1 MEPTLP
7 RRMASAPRPS
17 RAATSLRRR
26 RSRRQGALSA
36 EAQRRAALCPL
47 HSMTNAISEMQCCP
61 TQRCLARA
69 EDASVTT
76 FPSRGSHGVK
86 NRFCTLICTSLLS
99 QGLYC
104 SFRKCTPQ
112 RERARKMGGLWR
124 TPRTLLDPPHTRQS
138 QLRDVRPPL
147 PSPLS
152 TLTRA
157 KECSATQGAAAAP
170 PDAMPDQLSF
180 GSDIE
185 APLLAHV
192 RGGESSLHAG

>member
-124 TPRTLLDPPHTRQS
+124 TPRTLLDPPPHASVAAAGRSPSSSLASLHPHQSQGVLCHTRS
-138 QLRDVRPPL
+138 C
-147 PSPLS
+147 SGS
-152 TLTRA
+152 TR
-157 KECSATQGAAAAP
+157 
-170 PDAMPDQLSF
+170 
-180 GSDIE
+180 
-185 APLLAHV
+185 
-192 RGGESSLHAG
+192 RHA